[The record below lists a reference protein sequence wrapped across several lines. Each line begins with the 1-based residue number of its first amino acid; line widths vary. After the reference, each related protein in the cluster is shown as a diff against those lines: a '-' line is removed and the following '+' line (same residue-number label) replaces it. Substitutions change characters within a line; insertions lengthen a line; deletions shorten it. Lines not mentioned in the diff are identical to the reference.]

1 MRTKICILLVMLFA
15 SVSAS
20 AKFWMPAIF
29 NWGMV
34 LQRDV
39 PVKIWGVANPNE
51 KITVWFNWKE
61 TTTVADNRGEWSV
74 ILAPMKANFKPM
86 AMTIFVDDIPKKE
99 IKEILVGDVW
109 ILGGQ
114 SNMEWR
120 MPKTVDY
127 KRALA
132 DVNKYEIRTFYQPR
146 MGDKILRRD
155 NPPGSR
161 WCTTIG
167 DANLANFSA
176 VGYYFAEV
184 IAEREN
190 VPVGLIYTPVGGA
203 KMITY
208 IPESVMSK
216 NEDYAKS
223 LEKFKKAQ
231 KEYPHKKTLE
241 KWNQLND
248 QYNANFAKAK
258 AQKQKL
264 PRKPTFLHFSVVD
277 GMPYPYNLMN
287 APAFLY
293 NKMVAPLIQ
302 YTAKGI
308 LWYQGCGDAAP
319 DADTH
324 FKPKFELLIE
334 HWRSVA
340 GNDKLPF
347 YCVQLASFGTKAHF
361 ADVRWAQQQT
371 AKNGV
376 NIGAVNIID
385 TGDKTDIHPRD
396 KHIVGQRLANLVLQ
410 EVYARKD
417 IFAKSPEFDR
427 VIYKGNVAEVI
438 FNDFDRG
445 IKLQG
450 DIRGFEVFSNGRWH
464 NALAEFD
471 NGKVVVKSDDNS
483 EILGVRYLWK
493 NWAKPYVCIYNNDGL
508 PANPFTNKK

>member
-1 MRTKICILLVMLFA
+1 MKVNICILLMVLFA
-15 SVSAS
+15 STSF

-34 LQRDV
+34 MQRDV

-51 KITVWFNWKE
+51 KIDVWFNWKK
-61 TTTVADNRGEWSV
+61 TSTVSDSRGEWSV
-74 ILAPMKANFKPM
+74 TLAPMKANFKPM
-86 AMTIFVDDIPKKE
+86 AMTIFVNDIPKKE
-99 IKEILVGDVW
+99 IKDILVGDVW

-120 MPKTVDY
+120 MPKTDEY

-132 DVNKYEIRTFYQPR
+132 DVNKYEIRTFYQPK

-167 DANLANFSA
+167 NDKLDLFSA

-184 IAEREN
+184 LAQKEN

-216 NEDYAKS
+216 NEDYAKE
-223 LEKFKKAQ
+223 LAKFKKAQ
-231 KEYPHKKTLE
+231 QEYPHKKTLE
-241 KWNQLND
+241 KWNQLNEE
-248 QYNANFAKAK
+248 YNNKVAKAK
-258 AQKQKL
+258 AKKQKP

-293 NKMVAPLIQ
+293 NKMVAPLLM
-302 YTAKGI
+302 YTAKGV
-308 LWYQGCGDAAP
+308 LWYQGCGDAAD

-324 FKPKFELLIE
+324 FKPKFELLID

-340 GNDKLPF
+340 GNETLPF

-361 ADVRWAQQQT
+361 ASVRWAQQQT

-376 NIGAVNIID
+376 NVGAVNIID
-385 TGDKTDIHPRD
+385 TGDEKDIHPWD

-410 EVYARKD
+410 DVYKHD
-417 IFAKSPEFDR
+417 DVFGKCPDLEKIVYSGKS
-427 VIYKGNVAEVI
+427 AEVS
-438 FNDFDRG
+438 FKDFGRG
-445 IKLQG
+445 ITLKG
-450 DIRGFEVFSNGRWH
+450 DIRGFDVYSNGMWQKA
-464 NALAEFD
+464 NATFKD
-471 NGKVVVKSDDNS
+471 GKIVVTSADGGDVA
-483 EILGVRYLWK
+483 GVRYLWK
-493 NWAKPYVCIYNNDGL
+493 NWARPDVCIYNNDGL
-508 PANPFTNKK
+508 PANPFINLR